1 MQNKAKKGLDRST
14 HVGQAP
20 PTTLARMPHMVKP
33 LAKACAG
40 KAGTEQHAQRLPT
53 KGMSHSSAL
62 CRARQLRKG
71 DARPQVPAQST
82 TGITDKARPVAEKF
96 KNRR

>member
-1 MQNKAKKGLDRST
+1 MEDKAKRELGRST
-14 HVGQAP
+14 HVGQTH

-33 LAKACAG
+33 QAKACAV
-40 KAGTEQHAQRLPT
+40 KAATEQQAQRLPT
-53 KGMSHSSAL
+53 KGMPHSSAL
-62 CRARQLRKG
+62 CHARQLRKG